1 MPGSA
6 ELERLRELPIT
17 KLDDAAALDHI
28 ALLIDA
34 SQDAGYGRGADRAIY
49 LLDELSKRSLAP
61 RDGALLEYFRAN
73 AWSVKEEVAGER
85 GSWAWEHPQRE
96 QQILALSRAAVHPG
110 FADLDLV
117 RCCQILTNRADQL
130 DTVGRFIDAIAGW
143 DHALAII
150 PRFAMAQANRGFGL
164 KHYGG
169 LLEDDRQRAIFLL
182 HAHDGLA
189 AANAPGA
196 VYDSHYPA
204 ELLRSIADAAEACS
218 QAGDLERIRALQ
230 DLDGPSL
237 GVSKAE
243 RAYRNWCLE
252 RRLFLNTL
260 NDLGPHPAAA
270 MDDLVLPPIRESFGD
285 RPDGPLPPPVIGF
298 FNQMKQ

>member
-1 MPGSA
+1 
-6 ELERLRELPIT
+6 LRELPIT